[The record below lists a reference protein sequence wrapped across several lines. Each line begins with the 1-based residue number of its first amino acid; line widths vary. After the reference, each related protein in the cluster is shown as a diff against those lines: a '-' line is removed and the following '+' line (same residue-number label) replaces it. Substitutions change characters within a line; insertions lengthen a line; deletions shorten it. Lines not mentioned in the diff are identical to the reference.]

1 MSMSIAHWA
10 IIMSWYLKS
19 DTGEHLHFFL
29 YLYPQLSLNL
39 GRETQMYV
47 ALVE

>member
-19 DTGEHLHFFL
+19 DTGEHLHFF
-29 YLYPQLSLNL
+29 YVYILNL
-39 GRETQMYV
+39 V
-47 ALVE
+47 